1 VDVSAKHLIQAWYDA
16 AQDDPTILRSLIE
29 ARTAAL
35 TGMLTKGGSNTLT
48 NSQKNG
54 ISYTVLVSLPETTRL
69 VVLNT
74 AIGWIKRGIR
84 PQSRTVGDMFTAN
97 GNGYYDS

>member
-1 VDVSAKHLIQAWYDA
+1 MDVSAKQLIQAYYDA
-16 AQDDPTILRSLIE
+16 SLDDPSILRSLID

-35 TGMLTKGGSNTLT
+35 TGMLSKGGGNTLT

-69 VVLNT
+69 VVLNQ
-74 AIGWIKRGIR
+74 AIAWIKRGIR
-84 PQSRTVGDMFTAN
+84 PSSRTIGDMLTP
-97 GNGYYDS
+97 SPQIL

>member
-1 VDVSAKHLIQAWYDA
+1 MAMDVSAKLLIQAWYDA
-16 AQDDPTILRSLIE
+16 SLDDPSVLRSLID

-35 TGMLTKGGSNTLT
+35 SGMLTKGKMNDLQ

-69 VVLNT
+69 VVLNQ
-74 AIGWIKRGIR
+74 AIAWIKRGIR
-84 PQSRTVGDMFTAN
+84 PGSRTIGDMLTP
-97 GNGYYDS
+97 SPQIL

>member
-1 VDVSAKHLIQAWYDA
+1 MDVSPKQLIQAYYDA
-16 AQDDPTILRSLIE
+16 AQDDPNILRSLID
-29 ARTAAL
+29 ARAAAL
-35 TGMLTKGGSNTLT
+35 TGMLSKGGGNTLT

-74 AIGWIKRGIR
+74 AIAWIKRGIR
-84 PQSRTVGDMFTAN
+84 PNSRTVGDLLTR
-97 GNGYYDS
+97 S

>member
-1 VDVSAKHLIQAWYDA
+1 MDVSPKQLIQAYYDA
-16 AQDDPTILRSLIE
+16 AQDDPNILRSLID
-29 ARTAAL
+29 ARAAAL
-35 TGMLTKGGSNTLT
+35 TGMLSKGGGNTMT

-74 AIGWIKRGIR
+74 AIAWIKRGIR
-84 PQSRTVGDMFTAN
+84 PNSRTVGDMLTP
-97 GNGYYDS
+97 S

>member
-1 VDVSAKHLIQAWYDA
+1 MDVSVKLLVQAWYDA
-16 AQDDPTILRSLIE
+16 AQDDPNILRSLIE
-29 ARTAAL
+29 ARAAAL
-35 TGMLTKGGSNTLT
+35 NGMLTKGKMNDLQ

-74 AIGWIKRGIR
+74 AIAWIKRGIR
-84 PQSRTVGDMFTAN
+84 PNSRTVGDMLTP
-97 GNGYYDS
+97 S